1 MTQIIMIF
9 KSKFLISLM
18 VAKRPLRYS
27 QMVTPPS
34 PCPQPPVPPERSL
47 EFVLFAIDPPLP
59 FPRAAMILSDIKNR
73 KEKKNRNQEKERSQK
88 TFTFV
93 CSAISVTY
101 TAVIK
106 KVVGKKR
113 KSARDHLKRYCGWF
127 SDHGSLSQDF
137 REI

>member
-1 MTQIIMIF
+1 
-9 KSKFLISLM
+9 
-18 VAKRPLRYS
+18 
-27 QMVTPPS
+27 
-34 PCPQPPVPPERSL
+34 
-47 EFVLFAIDPPLP
+47 
-59 FPRAAMILSDIKNR
+59 MILSDIKNR

-88 TFTFV
+88 TFTLV

-101 TAVIK
+101 TAVIR